1 MVEFLESENTWA
13 QPDSKRKSKHSQTF
27 GLAASSTSRNSTS
40 HRWEYLE
47 TTSSVLKVYKH
58 FPEYCSPKQYSLTF
72 HETRYDHS
80 LEMTSVEGR
89 LSTGHWE
96 GCSLEFHTGLSGHGC
111 WESWA
116 LSLYE
121 MRLNLH
127 QKEMGRTLLRK
138 SHTDQIAP
146 RPRRAECALHIRLS
160 IDCF

>member
-58 FPEYCSPKQYSLTF
+58 FPEYCSPKQYSVTF
-72 HETRYDHS
+72 HETRYGHS

-89 LSTGHWE
+89 LSTGHV
-96 GCSLEFHTGLSGHGC
+96 GRLLLQVPHRLEQPRTLGVLGLIPLWNETELASERNGTHPPKKVPHRPDC
-111 WESWA
+111 PEARESWV
-116 LSLYE
+116 
-121 MRLNLH
+121 
-127 QKEMGRTLLRK
+127 
-138 SHTDQIAP
+138 
-146 RPRRAECALHIRLS
+146 CAAH
-160 IDCF
+160 